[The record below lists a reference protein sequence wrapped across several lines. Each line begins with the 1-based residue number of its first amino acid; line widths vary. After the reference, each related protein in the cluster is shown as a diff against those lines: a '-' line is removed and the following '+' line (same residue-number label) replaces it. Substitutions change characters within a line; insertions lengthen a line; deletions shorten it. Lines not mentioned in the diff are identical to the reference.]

1 MKLVSEK
8 QKGFTLIE
16 LVMVIVILGILAA
29 FALPRFANLSGD
41 ARAATVEGAA
51 GSMKSASAIVHS
63 KALAENKTAAS
74 GESVILEGE
83 TIDLIYGYPEAKDV
97 TAAAG
102 TGGILEAAQI
112 STGTDGDFTVVTPV
126 GAASVTIQANGA
138 ATAANCQIVY
148 TEAANANSK
157 PTVVIT
163 TGGC

>member
-1 MKLVSEK
+1 MNKMSRQ

-41 ARAATVEGAA
+41 ARGATLEGAA

-74 GESVILEGE
+74 GESVSLEGE

-97 TAAAG
+97 TPATG

-112 STGTDGDFTVVTPV
+112 STGTGGDF
-126 GAASVTIQANGA
+126 SVTTGTDTVTIRANGA
-138 ATAANCQIVY
+138 ATPASCQVVY
-148 TEAANANSK
+148 TQATGANTK
-157 PTVVIT
+157 PTVVVAK
-163 TGGC
+163 GGC